1 MLYHHSTYAAKKPDA
16 PAYIMAKS
24 GEIVRWKD
32 FDRNINRLARYFKDI
47 GLKPKDHIALC
58 MENNSR
64 YFEIVSAASD
74 VGLIFTCIS
83 THLKLSE
90 TQYIINN
97 CEAKLF
103 ITSIHKKDLAKDLV
117 PLMPN
122 VAHRLM
128 IGGTVE
134 GYDAYE
140 EIMARYPSDPIPLG
154 MAGRAMLYSSGTTG
168 LPKGVLSTVEDRPVG
183 ELGPSGD
190 VMIALYQMNEDT
202 VYLSP
207 APLYHSAPLVFCG
220 MTLAVGGTVI
230 VMEKFDAEESL
241 ALIEKYRATHS
252 QWVPTMFIRMLKLPP
267 GIREKYDV
275 SSMKLA
281 IHAAAPTPIEVKE
294 QMIAWW
300 GPVFLEYYGGTEGST
315 MIMIS
320 SQEWLSHKGSVGKC
334 YIGKIHILDENENDL
349 PAREP
354 GLIFIEDGNPFEYHK
369 EPEKTAE
376 SRTAKGWST
385 MGDIG
390 YLDEEGYLYLTDRKS
405 NMIISG
411 GVNIYPQ
418 ETENLLTMHPKIMDV
433 AVFGIPHEEFGEEV
447 MAIVQP
453 IDMTEAGPDLEK
465 ELIDYCRE
473 HLSHVKCP
481 KRIDFRKDLPR
492 TPTGKLVKRLL
503 KDEYWKGE
511 KRI

>member
-1 MLYHHSTYAAKKPDA
+1 MLYHHSTYADKKPDA
-16 PAYIMAKS
+16 TAYIMAKS
-24 GEIVRWKD
+24 NEVVTWKE
-32 FDRNINRLARYFKDI
+32 FDRGINRLVRYFKDI

-64 YFEIVSAASD
+64 YFEITSAAAD
-74 VGLIFTCIS
+74 AGLVFTCIS

-97 CEAKLF
+97 CEAKVF
-103 ITSIHKKDLAKDLV
+103 ITSIYKKDLATELI
-117 PLMPN
+117 PLMPD

-140 EIMARYPSDPIPLG
+140 EATARYPSDPVPLG
-154 MAGRAMLYSSGTTG
+154 MGGRAMLYSSGTTG

-190 VMIALYQMNEDT
+190 VMIALYQMNEDA

-207 APLYHSAPLVFCG
+207 APLYHSAPLTFCG

-241 ALIEKYRATHS
+241 ALIEKYKATHS
-252 QWVPTMFIRMLKLPP
+252 QWVPTMFIRMLKLPAE
-267 GIREKYDV
+267 IREKYDI

-294 QMIAWW
+294 QMIKWW

-334 YIGKIHILDENENDL
+334 YIGKIHILAEDENDM
-349 PAREP
+349 PAGES

-369 EPEKTAE
+369 EPEKTAG
-376 SRTAKGWST
+376 SRTSKGWST

-418 ETENLLTMHPKIMDV
+418 ETENLLTMHPKVMDA

-447 MAIVQP
+447 KAIVQP
-453 IDMTEAGPDLEK
+453 IHMAEAGPDLEK
-465 ELIDYCRE
+465 ELIEYCRK

-481 KRIDFRKDLPR
+481 KSIDFREDLPR